1 MRWGFPYYFLLLAGV
16 IPLIVLLHSLRPK
29 GIKIRT
35 TALFLLERVLKERP
49 LGSRFGWLFRKN
61 LLLLLQILIACF
73 LVAALADPF
82 LRSWGTAGGDKIVVF
97 DLSASMKA
105 GDRSG
110 SRFEKGQRELLS
122 LVDGLSSGQR
132 MMIIGAA
139 PTARILCALTDE
151 KRRLRDAARS
161 LRATDAPAAVKDAIL
176 LAHSFLRRDSQDQV
190 VVVSDG
196 AFSGAEELPWGSPQL
211 RLVAVEGGNDN
222 VGIVAF
228 EARRLAPTANR
239 FEIFL
244 GIHNFTE
251 REVKTTLSVMLDD
264 KTWVKRELTL
274 AAQERTTVVYPY
286 EGSLARR
293 ASAFLDIQ
301 DDLATDN
308 HAYLALAEFPKTK
321 LLYAGK
327 GSPFLAHL
335 FNALPQVQVTAI
347 EELPPDFLAA
357 QVHEYDLVILDGVAA
372 PAIAEGNFVLINTTA
387 ENLSIKAKGKVT
399 RPRAAPLRAGHP
411 LTAGTRLD
419 GLYVKEA
426 LSLFPVSGG
435 TTLLGSN
442 ETPLIVA
449 VENKKLKALVIGFDL
464 AESDLPYKIAFPVLF
479 SNALQWFQPQR
490 PEFPAVQ
497 VPAGSPYLLNL
508 RGDEKQVEF
517 LGPARNRTVLAADA
531 NPLPFAD
538 TFETGFYSYKAGA
551 REGQFAVNLFDDAES
566 DIRPRV
572 KSAAPAEQQSAPG
585 TGERAWHLWPYLL
598 VLVAI
603 VLALEGFLA
612 TRAAMS
618 PYALAGRVLA
628 LAAIVFAFANPRI
641 AKQGTALD
649 VVLAVDH
656 SVSVA
661 QAARQAAL
669 QVLEEARRPQPDES
683 RIGLL
688 SFARQPLW
696 EFPPRADFP
705 TAEPP
710 LLANRDATNIQGA
723 LEAAL
728 GQIGAGRQARVL
740 LVSDGNENRGDASR
754 VIPLLR
760 ALGVQVWTL
769 PVNLA
774 QGRNEV
780 LVTDLTLPQ
789 EVDSAETFAV
799 KAAVQSLRAARAQV
813 RLLRDGVLVSQ
824 KEVALEKGK
833 NWFRVEQSLQQPGV
847 QTFELAVESKQDT
860 FPENNVALG
869 IVKVKG
875 PPRVLYLHAREAGQ
889 RVLARVLSAQGYSV
903 TQATAGQAGLSL
915 AQLSAFDLVVLDNV
929 PAYHF
934 APGEMEELEKYV
946 RDLGGGLIVVGGSQS
961 FGAGGYLK
969 TPLERILPLDLRPPS
984 QIDLP
989 HVALLFVLDKSGS
1002 MGGAEQGVTKLELA
1016 KAAALSAADLLNPH
1030 DQIGILTFDAGFE
1043 WLLPFRPV
1051 GKGEWI
1057 TDSLAS
1063 VQSDGGTDLYKTLV
1077 EAHRA
1082 LAGKAAPIKHVLVLS
1097 DGLTDKMDFPSLVR
1111 KMSADGITVSTVSL
1125 GKDADADLMAM
1136 IARVGKGRA
1145 YVTLDHSSVP
1155 HIFTTETLL
1164 AARDLIV
1171 EKPVRPKILHSVGP
1185 LEGIVATDVPAVR
1198 GYILTYPKAHADLLM
1213 KADEDPLLASWR
1225 YGLGQVT
1232 AFTSDLSG
1240 KWGRDWVQW
1249 AQFPRWA
1256 AQLARSVR
1264 RKTTDA
1270 RVRTEIQQEEEEL
1283 KAVVDVFAPV
1293 GGFGNHLKLKAAVS
1307 GGDQPTQQQYLR
1319 QIAPGRYEARFS
1331 GVARGVHV
1339 LTIQEGGTGTDAA
1352 VASTMPFA
1360 SSYSKEYQALQ
1371 PNMALLSKLTEGT
1384 GGEMLDPEKLEEGVK
1399 RLVTPSPKKAE
1410 TTQETWWALSGLS
1423 LFLFLGDLA
1432 LRRLPARS
1440 QVNPAGLP
1448 VGVS

>member
-1 MRWGFPYYFLLLAGV
+1 MVWGFPYYFLLLAGV

-29 GIKIRT
+29 GMKIRT

-61 LLLLLQILIACF
+61 LLLLLQILIASC

-82 LRSWGTAGGDKIVVF
+82 VRSWGAAGGDKIVVF

-110 SRFEKGQRELLS
+110 RRFEKGQRELLS
-122 LVDGLSSGQR
+122 LIDQLSSDER
-132 MMIIGAA
+132 MMIIGAG
-139 PTARILCALTDE
+139 PTTRILCALTEE
-151 KRRLRDAARS
+151 KRRLREAARS

-176 LAHSFLRRDSQDQV
+176 LAHSFLRKDSQDQV

-211 RLVAVEGGNDN
+211 RLVAVEGGKDN

-244 GIHNFTE
+244 GVNNFTE
-251 REVKTTLSVMLDD
+251 REVKAALSVMLDD
-264 KTWVKRELTL
+264 KTWIKRELSIP
-274 AAQERTTVVYPY
+274 ARERTSIVYPY

-293 ASAFLDIQ
+293 ASAFLDIS

-327 GSPFLAHL
+327 GSPFLDHL
-335 FNALPQVQVTAI
+335 FNALPQLEVTAVA
-347 EELPPDFLAA
+347 ELPPDFLAA
-357 QVHEYDLVILDGVAA
+357 QVHEYDLVILDGIAA
-372 PAIAEGNFVLINTTA
+372 PAIAEGNFILIHTTA
-387 ENLSIKAKGKVT
+387 ESLPVKAKGEVT
-399 RPRAAPLRAGHP
+399 RPRAAPWRAGHP
-411 LTAGTRLD
+411 LTAGLRLD

-426 LSLFPVSGG
+426 LSLFPVGG
-435 TTLLGSN
+435 ATTILGSD
-442 ETPLIVA
+442 EKPLIVA

-464 AESDLPYKIAFPVLF
+464 AESDFPYKIAFPVLF

-508 RGDEKQVEF
+508 RGDERQVEF
-517 LGPARNRTVLAADA
+517 LGPGRNRTVLAADA

-538 TFETGFYSYKAGA
+538 TFETGFYSYKTGA

-566 DIRPRV
+566 DIRSRV
-572 KSAAPAEQQSAPG
+572 KSPAPPEQSGQG
-585 TGERAWHLWPYLL
+585 TGERARHLWPYLL
-598 VLVAI
+598 ALIAL
-603 VLALEGFLA
+603 VLALEVFLA

-628 LAAIVFAFANPRI
+628 LAAVIVAFANPRI
-641 AKQGTALD
+641 VKPGTALD

-656 SVSVA
+656 SLSVA
-661 QAARQAAL
+661 QGARQAAQ
-669 QVLEEARRPQPDES
+669 QVLEEARRAQTEES

-696 EFPPRADFP
+696 EFPPRAHFA
-705 TAEPP
+705 TTEPN
-710 LLANRDATNIQGA
+710 LLPNRDATNIQAA

-728 GQIGAGRQARVL
+728 GQIGAGRQARL
-740 LVSDGNENRGDASR
+740 LLISDGNENRGDVSR

-760 ALGVQVWTL
+760 AIGAQVWTL
-769 PVNLA
+769 PVNLG

-780 LVTDLTLPQ
+780 LITDLSLPP

-799 KAAVQSLRAARAQV
+799 KAAVESLRAARAQLRV
-813 RLLRDGVLVSQ
+813 LRDGVLLSQ
-824 KEVALEKGK
+824 KEVTLEKGK
-833 NWFRVEQSLQQPGV
+833 NWFRMEQSLQQPGV
-847 QTFELAVESKQDT
+847 QTFELAVESKQDM
-860 FPENNVALG
+860 FPENNVVQG

-875 PPRVLYLHAREAGQ
+875 PPRVLYLHGREAGP
-889 RVLARVLSAQGYSV
+889 RVLARVLSTQGYSV
-903 TQATAGQAGLSL
+903 AQATAGQAGLSV

-929 PAYHF
+929 PAYHL
-934 APGEMEELEKYV
+934 APGETEELEKYV

-1016 KAAALSAADLLNPH
+1016 KAAALAAADLLNPH

-1063 VQSDGGTDLYKTLV
+1063 VQSDGGTDLYKALA

-1082 LAGKAAPIKHVLVLS
+1082 LAGKGAPIKHVLVLS
-1097 DGLTDKMDFPSLVR
+1097 DGLTDKMDFASLAR

-1136 IARVGKGRA
+1136 IARLGKGRA
-1145 YVTLDHSSVP
+1145 YVTLDQSSVP

-1171 EKPVRPKILHSVGP
+1171 EKPVRPSVLQSVGP
-1185 LEGIVATDVPAVR
+1185 LQGISTADVPGIG

-1213 KADEDPLLASWR
+1213 KAGEDPLLASWR

-1264 RKTTDA
+1264 RRTTNA
-1270 RVRTEIQQEEEEL
+1270 RIRTEVQQEEDEL
-1283 KAVVDVFAPV
+1283 KAVVDVFTPA
-1293 GGFGNHLKLKAAVS
+1293 GGFGNHLNLQAAIS
-1307 GGDQPTQQQYLR
+1307 GADQPTRQQHLR
-1319 QIAPGRYEARFS
+1319 QSAPGRYEARFS
-1331 GVARGVHV
+1331 GVGRGIHV
-1339 LTIQEGGTGTDAA
+1339 VTIHEASSGTDAA
-1352 VASTMPFA
+1352 VATTVPYA
-1360 SSYSKEYQALQ
+1360 SSYSKEYHALQ
-1371 PNMALLSKLTEGT
+1371 PNMALLSKITEGT
-1384 GGEMLDPEKLEEGVK
+1384 GGEMLDPERLEEGVK
-1399 RLVTPSPKKAE
+1399 RLLTPSPKKAE
-1410 TTQETWWALSGLS
+1410 TAAETWWALSGLS
-1423 LFLFLGDLA
+1423 LLLFLGDLA
-1432 LRRLPARS
+1432 LRRLPPRS
-1440 QVNPAGLP
+1440 RVVSSGLP